1 MSLWNKR
8 AARRI
13 WRSGHKIM
21 RIQTWVCCFL
31 LSTAAPLGAGER
43 LTIAVSPAQ
52 SFAPSDLMVRV
63 HVAPDAAN
71 RALVI
76 VADGD
81 NYYRSSVIQI
91 DGESGPRMMMLELR
105 SVPGG
110 DYEIRAAVVDG
121 AGHELGSVRK
131 QAVVLGGGD

>member
-1 MSLWNKR
+1 
-8 AARRI
+8 
-13 WRSGHKIM
+13 
-21 RIQTWVCCFL
+21 
-31 LSTAAPLGAGER
+31 

-63 HVAPDAAN
+63 HVAPDPAT

-76 VADGD
+76 VADSGD
-81 NYYRSSVIQI
+81 YYRSSVTQI
-91 DGESGPRMMMLELR
+91 DGESGPRMIMLELR

-121 AGHELGSVRK
+121 AGHERSSVRK
-131 QAVVLGGGD
+131 QAIVLGGGGD